1 MSNEKEVKKAT
12 LRDLRENLGLVSK
25 LTSYL
30 GYPILIFN
38 RLYVGPGQWEIND
51 FDMNDEKTRNY
62 VRDNPFVFKKIHL
75 LENEAFTRI
84 SAYWSPLCARRF
96 DYTLINEKYEW
107 KVKNKMLSGLS

>member
-38 RLYVGPGQWEIND
+38 RFPSHTTIN
-51 FDMNDEKTRNY
+51 
-62 VRDNPFVFKKIHL
+62 
-75 LENEAFTRI
+75 
-84 SAYWSPLCARRF
+84 
-96 DYTLINEKYEW
+96 KY
-107 KVKNKMLSGLS
+107 